1 MYGVR
6 ACTDRSLHKVKSVVL
21 TATAVEGMLNQ
32 IMVMCE
38 GMPKQM
44 FAKVFLN
51 AMRDSC
57 LFKDASGKPVD
68 QNMHGHSRG
77 QGDNEAVRKVQVEK
91 DTHTFKAT

>member
-1 MYGVR
+1 MSPSVSNMYGVR

-44 FAKVFLN
+44 FAKVFFN
-51 AMRDSC
+51 AMRDSS
-57 LFKDASGKPVD
+57 LFKDTFI
-68 QNMHGHSRG
+68 
-77 QGDNEAVRKVQVEK
+77 QVN
-91 DTHTFKAT
+91 